1 MGHGV
6 HSMCS
11 LKRKVILP
19 IYPFEDIICSEE
31 ETVRSTFLIQGLL
44 GKDMKA
50 ARSFLAFDYV
60 HVKALGNEL
69 ASKIQ

>member
-1 MGHGV
+1 MQGQQACLLSGGL
-6 HSMCS
+6 SYS
-11 LKRKVILP
+11 ANI
-19 IYPFEDIICSEE
+19 PFEEIICFEE